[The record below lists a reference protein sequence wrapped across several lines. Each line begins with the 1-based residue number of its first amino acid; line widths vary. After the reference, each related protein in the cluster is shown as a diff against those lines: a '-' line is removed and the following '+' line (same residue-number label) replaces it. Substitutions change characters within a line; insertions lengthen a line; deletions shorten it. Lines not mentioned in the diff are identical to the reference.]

1 MELIMEDVNTE
12 YKLKVTEGIYKEVI
26 AFANTDG
33 GTIYVGVDD
42 QGKEVGL
49 ENANEE
55 LTRINNGIRDA
66 VKPDITMVTEVSIK
80 KNNLIEIAVNE
91 GNNKPYY
98 LRNKG
103 IRPAGVF
110 VRQGSSSCPASSEQ
124 IREMIKEADGDTFET
139 MRSLEQNLSFVTAEN
154 YFKENGYE
162 FTTNKFNNL
171 GIVDQ
176 KDGLYTNLALIISD
190 ECPYTTKV
198 AVFSDADNTN
208 FKDSKEFTGSIFA
221 QLQNTYDY
229 INLSNNNNARIQGL
243 TRKESYD
250 YPAEAIREGL
260 VNALTH
266 RDYSYSGSTIININP
281 TQIEFISIGGLPGG
295 LSIDDIKLGVSQ
307 PRNKGLAA
315 MFYRLH
321 LIESYGT
328 GIRRIMNLYNKSEI
342 KPEIKATSNAFKLS
356 LPNINENNI
365 VNGDTTT
372 SSQTQQMKD
381 ILHEI
386 SNNGKTTDTEIGNL
400 LNIKR
405 ARILEITKQ
414 MRELGLIKS
423 VGRGTSKYYVMC

>member
-1 MELIMEDVNTE
+1 MEDINTE
-12 YKLKVTEGIYKEVI
+12 YKLKVTEGIYKEII

-33 GTIYVGVDD
+33 GTIYIGVDD
-42 QGKEVGL
+42 QGKEIGL
-49 ENANEE
+49 ENVSEE
-55 LTRINNGIRDA
+55 LTRITNGIRDA
-66 VKPDITMVTEVSIK
+66 IKPDATMVTEVSIK
-80 KNNLIEIAVNE
+80 NNNLIEITVNE

-103 IRPAGVF
+103 IRTAGVF

-124 IREMIKEADGDTFET
+124 IREMIKEADGDKFET
-139 MRSLEQNLSFVTAEN
+139 MRSLEQNLSFSSAAN
-154 YFKENGYE
+154 YFKENGLE
-162 FTTNKFNNL
+162 LTTNKFNNL
-171 GIVDQ
+171 RIIDQ
-176 KDGLYTNLALIISD
+176 KDGLYTNLALIVSD

-198 AVFSDADNTN
+198 AVFSDTDNTY
-208 FKDSKEFTGSIFA
+208 FKDSKEFTGSIFT
-221 QLQNTYDY
+221 QLQNAYDY
-229 INLSNNNNARIQGL
+229 INLNNNNNAKIQGL
-243 TRKESYD
+243 TREERYD

-260 VNALTH
+260 VNALIH

-307 PRNKGLAA
+307 PRNINLATI
-315 MFYRLH
+315 FYRLH

-328 GIRRIMNLYNKSEI
+328 GIRRIMNLYKKSDIRPKIE
-342 KPEIKATSNAFKLS
+342 ATSNAFKLS
-356 LPNINENNI
+356 LPNNNNRDSINGNSS
-365 VNGDTTT
+365 VT
-372 SSQTQQMKD
+372 SQTQQMKD

-386 SNNGKTTDTEIGNL
+386 SNNGKTTDTDIGNL

-423 VGRGTSKYYVMC
+423 VGRGASKYYVMC